1 MSMCERERER
11 ESGERVMRVHPC
23 ECASDEV
30 CDAVRDGT
38 PHFYIVNGMSGP
50 PGDHWHGVYREPGQR
65 PLVYDSFGRGTRGF
79 RGRGTERDAE
89 QTKEGWD
96 KDTCG
101 PRCLAWGLVAQDFGQ
116 RADEI

>member
-1 MSMCERERER
+1 MAAIR
-11 ESGERVMRVHPC
+11 G
-23 ECASDEV
+23 
-30 CDAVRDGT
+30 
-38 PHFYIVNGMSGP
+38 GP
-50 PGDHWHGVYREPGQR
+50 LGSHYWLCGGARRGGGFLCMETGH
-65 PLVYDSFGRGTRGF
+65 DSFGRGTRGF
-79 RGRGTERDAE
+79 HGRGTERDAE